1 MKESYL
7 IFSQNDFVDE
17 DDFLRAALENKLP
30 MIKSY
35 LARGADPNACDN
47 VSVEPKSITFINRIS
62 RMIKIRNFV
71 LCSLTGQLY
80 TELAHKAMLRL

>member
-7 IFSQNDFVDE
+7 IISQNDFVDE

-35 LARGADPNACDN
+35 LARGADSNARDN
-47 VSVEPKSITFINRIS
+47 VSIEPKVKSI
-62 RMIKIRNFV
+62 
-71 LCSLTGQLY
+71 
-80 TELAHKAMLRL
+80 